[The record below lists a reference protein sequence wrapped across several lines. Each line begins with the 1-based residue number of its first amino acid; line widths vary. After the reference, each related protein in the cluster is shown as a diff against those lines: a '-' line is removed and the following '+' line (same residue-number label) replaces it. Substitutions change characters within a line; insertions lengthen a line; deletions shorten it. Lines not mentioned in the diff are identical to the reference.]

1 MQKEIIISSSKREE
15 LIDITSQVE
24 EIVKES
30 KIKEGICVIYTPHAT
45 GAIIINENADPNICD
60 DVLEALSK
68 LIPAGRWR
76 HDRIDNNADAH
87 IKSSIIGPHA
97 TIPIKNGS
105 LQLGTWQDC
114 FFAELDGPRSGRK
127 IVISIIGG

>member
-1 MQKEIIISSSKREE
+1 MQKEITVSSSKREE
-15 LIDITSQVE
+15 LIDITPQIKD
-24 EIVKES
+24 IVNES
-30 KIKEGICVIYTPHAT
+30 KVKQGICVLYTPHAT

-60 DVLEALSK
+60 DILEALSK

-87 IKSSIIGPHA
+87 IKSSIIGSSA
-97 TIPIKNGS
+97 AIPIKDGS

-114 FFAELDGPRSGRK
+114 FFAELDGPRSRRK
-127 IVISIIGG
+127 IIISIIGD